1 MVESDSITITTNL
14 LDHVNIRQ
22 LRKEDLPALEWE
34 GEFRHF
40 HNLYAETYARMI
52 KGLTVMWV
60 AELPQHGIIGQVF
73 IQFVCD
79 RPELADGWQRAY
91 LFSFRIRPQ
100 YRSLG
105 LGSRMV
111 KVIEDFLLEK
121 RYSRLTLNVG
131 KDNPDAIRLYKRLGF
146 HVVGEEPGVW
156 SYIDDKGIWQTVREP
171 SWRMEKLLCKDTRF
185 I

>member
-1 MVESDSITITTNL
+1 MVESDSIAITTDL
-14 LDHVNIRQ
+14 LDHVVIRQ

-100 YRSLG
+100 YRSMG

-121 RYSRLTLNVG
+121 RYSRMTLNVG
-131 KDNPDAIRLYKRLGF
+131 KDNPDAIRLYKHLGF
-146 HVVGEEPGVW
+146 QVVGEEPGVW

-171 SWRMEKLLCKDTRF
+171 SWRMEKLLRKDTRF